1 MITAVV
7 SNGCS
12 FVWGQ
17 ELKNRDDR
25 FVKII
30 SNYFNANLHDVSMP
44 GNCNQLICTD
54 TIDKILNLIHNKKI
68 PTEKIFVIIN
78 WSFLDRIGY
87 YDHVSDS
94 IFPIHEIHFKTN
106 TPWDLYTK
114 NKKIDQEKFNFIK
127 RWYWDHGKLDY
138 MKYFTFNHILYLQ
151 MFLKANNIKY
161 VFAFAD
167 DTVHDLLKL
176 KQDYAC
182 ELNFK
187 DKVPHR
193 TSIEN
198 ILKTI
203 DTNYFYLDLN
213 ISCYKK
219 LGFKLAPEKHPL
231 EDAHAAFA
239 EKLIEFIKEK
249 YLDVYVS

>member
-1 MITAVV
+1 
-7 SNGCS
+7 
-12 FVWGQ
+12 
-17 ELKNRDDR
+17 
-25 FVKII
+25 
-30 SNYFNANLHDVSMP
+30 
-44 GNCNQLICTD
+44 
-54 TIDKILNLIHNKKI
+54 
-68 PTEKIFVIIN
+68 
-78 WSFLDRIGY
+78 
-87 YDHVSDS
+87 
-94 IFPIHEIHFKTN
+94 
-106 TPWDLYTK
+106 
-114 NKKIDQEKFNFIK
+114 
-127 RWYWDHGKLDY
+127 
-138 MKYFTFNHILYLQ
+138 

-161 VFAFAD
+161 MFAFAD

-219 LGFKLAPEKHPL
+219 LGFKLAPKGHPL
-231 EDAHAAFA
+231 ANSHIVFA
-239 EKLIEFIKEK
+239 EKLIDFILEK
-249 YLDVYVS
+249 YPDV